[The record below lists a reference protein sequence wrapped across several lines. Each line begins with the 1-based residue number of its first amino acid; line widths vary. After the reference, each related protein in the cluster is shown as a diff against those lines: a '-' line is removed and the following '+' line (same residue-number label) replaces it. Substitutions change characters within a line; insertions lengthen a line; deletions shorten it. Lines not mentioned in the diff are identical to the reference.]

1 MHVLFW
7 TNIFCIIAKL
17 NAKTVSKTNREALEI
32 SDTTT
37 DGRRSEYNMLHA
49 VFMGVALA

>member
-7 TNIFCIIAKL
+7 TNIFCIIVKL
-17 NAKTVSKTNREALEI
+17 NAKTVSKTKREALEL

-37 DGRRSEYNMLHA
+37 DGRRSEYNMLQC
-49 VFMGVALA
+49 LWELL